1 MTRFDDLMIGENN
14 RIIASSG
21 NRQHLLTVLLSR
33 VVAGVVDLLELFWIR
48 LFHQKTFWA
57 RLRGYRV
64 PEHWRSAGRSRGL
77 SQDRGLVVAE
87 GS

>member
-48 LFHQKTFWA
+48 LFHQTFWA
-57 RLRGYRV
+57 QLRMYLSPGPSQSV
-64 PEHWRSAGRSRGL
+64 HRS
-77 SQDRGLVVAE
+77 
-87 GS
+87 